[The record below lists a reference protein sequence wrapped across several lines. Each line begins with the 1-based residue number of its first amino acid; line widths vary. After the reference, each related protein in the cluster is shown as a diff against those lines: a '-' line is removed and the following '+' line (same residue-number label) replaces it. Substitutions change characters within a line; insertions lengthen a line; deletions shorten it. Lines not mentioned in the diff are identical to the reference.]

1 MKPIT
6 NRIIELDALRGFAL
20 IGILIVN
27 LYSFNAYYGHM
38 HEFYSAFTGLNN
50 KIYQQVMF
58 FFGGKFMFIFA
69 FLFGYGAWIQFDK
82 YENKDK
88 FKAFWFRRMT
98 ILFCIGIL
106 HILLLSFGDIL
117 AAYAL
122 LGMTIPYF
130 IKKSNKTLIILL
142 IIIQL
147 TPALEYALRS
157 FLEYP
162 NLKLL
167 SKYSMDEYIQINS
180 STNLWD
186 IMKLRLYDFFTFRNE
201 KLIFYM
207 PKELSLFLFLHNFS

>member
-1 MKPIT
+1 
-6 NRIIELDALRGFAL
+6 
-20 IGILIVN
+20 
-27 LYSFNAYYGHM
+27 
-38 HEFYSAFTGLNN
+38 
-50 KIYQQVMF
+50 
-58 FFGGKFMFIFA
+58 
-69 FLFGYGAWIQFDK
+69 
-82 YENKDK
+82 
-88 FKAFWFRRMT
+88 MT
-98 ILFCIGIL
+98 ILFCIGTL
-106 HILLLSFGDIL
+106 HILLLTFGDIL

-167 SKYSMDEYIQINS
+167 SKYSMNEYIQINS

-207 PKELSLFLFLHNFS
+207 PKELSLFLLGIICAKMNLIQKCYTKNGLIFCTISAISVAAYHQNEEQFWLLFGNEKNGVTKETLELCDGNFIIPQMGLVKSLNISVACAVTIYEAFRQRQQKI